1 MSTED
6 KFENAGEKLGGQ
18 AKEGVGKLTGDRE
31 LETEGQVDQSK
42 AGLKD
47 TVQDA
52 KDAVTGALKGLKKD

>member
-6 KFENAGEKLGGQ
+6 KFDNATEKLGGQ

-47 TVQDA
+47 KVQDA
-52 KDAVTGALKGLKKD
+52 KDTVTCALKGLKKD

>member
-6 KFENAGEKLGGQ
+6 KFDNATEKLGGQ

-47 TVQDA
+47 RVQDA
-52 KDAVTGALKGLKKD
+52 KDTVTGALKGLKKD

>member
-6 KFENAGEKLGGQ
+6 KFDNATEKLGGQ

-47 TVQDA
+47 KVQDA
-52 KDAVTGALKGLKKD
+52 KDTVTGALNGLKKD

>member
-18 AKEGVGKLTGDRE
+18 AKEGLGKLSGDKE
-31 LETEGQVDQSK
+31 LETEGQVDQTK

-47 TVQDA
+47 TLQDA
-52 KDAVTGALKGLKKD
+52 KDSVTGALKGLKND

>member
-6 KFENAGEKLGGQ
+6 KFDNATEKLGGQ

-47 TVQDA
+47 RVQDA
-52 KDAVTGALKGLKKD
+52 KDAATGALKGLKKD